1 MDIQNQQP
9 VVETPITEKKVVHH
23 WIAITA
29 IVVVALI
36 VFVAAWWIFMRNV
49 TPFESAMVPS
59 AELGAPQVLPAS
71 DTTASITQSL
81 ESIGSDTLD
90 QELQQIEADLNSL

>member
-9 VVETPITEKKVVHH
+9 VVETPVVEKKVVHH
-23 WIAITA
+23 WVAITI
-29 IVVVALI
+29 IVIAALLVFVVA
-36 VFVAAWWIFMRNV
+36 WWVFMRDV
-49 TPFESAMVPS
+49 TPMVPAMVPS
-59 AELGAPQVLPAS
+59 AERGAPQVLPAS
-71 DTTASITQSL
+71 DTVPSINQSL